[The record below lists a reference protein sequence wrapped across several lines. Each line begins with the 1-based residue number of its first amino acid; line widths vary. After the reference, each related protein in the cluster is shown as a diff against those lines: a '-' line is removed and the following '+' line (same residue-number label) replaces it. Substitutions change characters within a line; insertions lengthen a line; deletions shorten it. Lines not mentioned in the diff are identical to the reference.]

1 MKLILVLLTLISPIA
16 AICQTSPPT
25 QTFGGKYYRFT
36 NALGIGGPL
45 FLPRADTGST
55 DPTLFD
61 AGMFVYRELDSLLYW
76 RKGNKMT
83 PLAGGT
89 GNLADY
95 YTKIESDLRFIRN
108 QNASAQAANY
118 WISGRGTIDSIL
130 RAALRPAGNYALFVD
145 STTVTTNVNVLLNNS
160 ASNISNATHNFV
172 IDSNVIAGTTELA
185 VINATGNY
193 GVSNYWGWHMNTSI
207 DGNVHMQT
215 IGRGPQRARPL
226 IIGKSNDVEGTTNFA
241 KIDTTGNISI
251 GTMNAANAKLTVVG
265 ATMVRDSGLHIIRDG
280 SATIQ
285 RSFRLSNANE
295 TRGANFQLDANANPG
310 LNLWIHNGTS
320 YTNRMTWD
328 ATGNVG
334 IGITNPTSKLYV
346 NGDANIVT
354 RLTVPEITEGTSG
367 GTQSLFIAGGYFNSF
382 RGGEIQLRGGAA
394 SANPGIVAFH
404 SGTGSGSG
412 QQPER
417 MRIDASGNVGIG
429 TTSITSK
436 FDVNGYTI
444 IGTAGSERLSTRFNG
459 IGFNRDITNGNIF
472 SSGGHAYQI
481 VHTAN
486 VSASSDLLTFPVF
499 NTAGASVNSAPLSI
513 NGLGFVGINTTAQN
527 NPLEVRGSSSST
539 GSAMLVANS
548 TPSTLMR
555 IDNNGEILLFNAVKI
570 ITGSGSPE
578 GVKTAGPGSFYL
590 NVNGG
595 ANITFYVK
603 ESGTGNTGWIAK

>member
-1 MKLILVLLTLISPIA
+1 MGQIFIRAFRHSYLAALLLITLGASAQKYTPNAGYFEADGYSAKYGLRTLRRDTISLPGKIDSVGTISYRA
-16 AICQTSPPT
+16 ADKSLYVKTDT
-25 QTFGGKYYRFT
+25 GWTR
-36 NALGIGGPL
+36 IGGA
-45 FLPRADTGST
+45 FNSAGYIWNGT
-55 DPTLFD
+55 TLQ
-61 AGMFVYRELDSLLYW
+61 
-76 RKGNKMT
+76 T
-83 PLAGGT
+83 PASYNISGT
-89 GNLADY
+89 GNVQTIFTA
-95 YTKIESDLRFIRN
+95 
-108 QNASAQAANY
+108 
-118 WISGRGTIDSIL
+118 GT
-130 RAALRPAGNYALFVD
+130 RPAGNSALFVD
-145 STTVTTNVNVLLNNS
+145 STTVTTNTNILLNNS

-185 VINATGNY
+185 VINAMGNY
-193 GVSNYWGWHMNTSI
+193 GVSNYWGWHMITSI

-215 IGRGPQRARPL
+215 IGRGSQRARPL
-226 IIGKSNDVEGTTNFA
+226 IIGKSNDVDGTTNFA
-241 KIDTTGNISI
+241 KFDTTGNVSI

-285 RSFRLSNANE
+285 RSLRLANANE

-367 GTQSLFIAGGYFNSF
+367 GTQSLFIAGGYFNNF

-394 SANPGIVAFH
+394 SANPGIIAFH
-404 SGTGSGSG
+404 SGTGSGSS

-486 VSASSDLLTFPVF
+486 ITASSDLLTFPVF
-499 NTAGASVNSAPLSI
+499 NTAGASVNSSPLSI

-527 NPLEVRGSSSST
+527 NPLEVRGASSST
-539 GSAMLVANS
+539 GSAMLVSNS

-555 IDNNGEILLFNAVKI
+555 IDNNGEILLSNAVKF

-578 GVKTAGPGSFYL
+578 GVKTASPGSLYMRIDG
-590 NVNGG
+590 VAG
-595 ANITFYVK
+595 AGLYVK
-603 ESGTGNTGWIAK
+603 ESGTGNTGWMKVTTTAP